1 VNAVGGRLEVKSAPG
16 DGTRIQAI
24 LPTSV
29 LGSLN
34 GH

>member
-1 VNAVGGRLEVKSAPG
+1 VKSAPG